1 MSPSPPPAAATASQR
16 SCRNVTARSIN
27 HAVDLLNNLQAKR
40 DSKRQ
45 RHSPTLR
52 DDDTDHDSPAPVL
65 DAFIQAK
72 GPNVVHQMTNFS
84 LSEFNVLWSDL
95 QSTVNRRWN
104 NGSGRKCD
112 VTGRDMLFMAVTSM
126 KHCGT
131 WDVVATM
138 FAAASPTFSKRVIT
152 FLEAI
157 HPHLKTK
164 YIDNVGAKWTMEH
177 LTSTGQRFANFPAA
191 LYAVD
196 VEASVVPTGFAINVT
211 AAVPGSV
218 ADISIFEANEAF
230 HADKMRKTDAER
242 DMPDAGPMLDEYPND
257 WAILADKGYQG
268 LHRRMRAITPAKR
281 APGGLLTMSDME
293 YNDNIATD
301 RVIVENYFGRLKTLW
316 AIVNESYT
324 WKRENYDLYL
334 QTCVALTNCHIRF
347 SPLRVDDSH
356 ERNRYLN
363 ALMSSSEKKK
373 AKRAVAVKKH
383 REKRKLRLGTFLPSG
398 ENAYFD
404 SDTEFYPSG
413 DDSGIFE

>member
-16 SCRNVTARSIN
+16 SRRNVTARSIN

-45 RHSPTLR
+45 RHSQTLR

-104 NGSGRKCD
+104 TGSGRKCD

-157 HPHLKTK
+157 HPHLKTNNMRRVHKAKHADPTAPTAAALDGAVRHFERARDNAVKAIDSLSSSVANVADVATSTSSLPDRTALIAQTVDDFVK
-164 YIDNVGAKWTMEH
+164 YLVTRFDVSNLEG
-177 LTSTGQRFANFPAA
+177 LTSLAKAFVFHPSEKSPQVDAFVANGLDVVLHARRCAA
-191 LYAVD
+191 Q
-196 VEASVVPTGFAINVT
+196 G
-211 AAVPGSV
+211 VPGTLVVLPATADEALESLTDGQIEFLQLKV
-218 ADISIFEANEAF
+218 AQV
-230 HADKMRKTDAER
+230 KR
-242 DMPDAGPMLDEYPND
+242 D
-257 WAILADKGYQG
+257 
-268 LHRRMRAITPAKR
+268 R
-281 APGGLLTMSDME
+281 
-293 YNDNIATD
+293 
-301 RVIVENYFGRLKTLW
+301 
-316 AIVNESYT
+316 
-324 WKRENYDLYL
+324 
-334 QTCVALTNCHIRF
+334 
-347 SPLRVDDSH
+347 
-356 ERNRYLN
+356 
-363 ALMSSSEKKK
+363 
-373 AKRAVAVKKH
+373 RAVAEGKPHAVGAGGSVPVKPN
-383 REKRKLRLGTFLPSG
+383 RKIPKVTKVPRPSQVL
-398 ENAYFD
+398 A
-404 SDTEFYPSG
+404 
-413 DDSGIFE
+413 

>member
-16 SCRNVTARSIN
+16 SRRNVTARSIN

-196 VEASVVPTGFAINVT
+196 VTFQKTNAPAGTFSEKKMYYSKKHGHYGLKVEASVVPTGFAINVT

-281 APGGLLTMSDME
+281 APGGLLTMSDM
-293 YNDNIATD
+293 
-301 RVIVENYFGRLKTLW
+301 
-316 AIVNESYT
+316 
-324 WKRENYDLYL
+324 
-334 QTCVALTNCHIRF
+334 
-347 SPLRVDDSH
+347 
-356 ERNRYLN
+356 
-363 ALMSSSEKKK
+363 
-373 AKRAVAVKKH
+373 
-383 REKRKLRLGTFLPSG
+383 
-398 ENAYFD
+398 
-404 SDTEFYPSG
+404 
-413 DDSGIFE
+413 